1 MNELEEMEKRVL
13 KKLEIKF
20 NEAGIHGYWAINAA
34 RRVVKLYKEG
44 MDFQKAVYKV
54 YREL

>member
-20 NEAGIHGYWAINAA
+20 NEAGIQGYWAINAA